1 MTLAIDENVHGINEE
16 LDRIARSRLFANSAR
31 LVRFLRFTVD
41 EVLNGRGHL
50 LKEYLI
56 GTNVYDRTGDYDPR
70 VDSVVRVEAR
80 RLRSKLNQYYET
92 AGAAAN
98 VRITFQSGSYAPT
111 FVVFSE
117 TSSTSEPADSPVQ
130 QKTAAL
136 YYDGE
141 GAALAILPFRCV
153 TECAHTADFVAGLT
167 EELTYLMSHSPGY
180 RVAAR
185 HAVPAAFDGAMERAA
200 IPNGSGIHVFLH
212 GTVRRAGSSYRV
224 TAEMYDATGFV
235 VWSDRFD
242 MSAQNIEDGPERIAT
257 TIASRCRLDYS
268 LARAMHVSPSI
279 TAVRSIGLSMRA
291 RQAID
296 GQTAPAMVAAIR
308 TMTAA
313 VGRAPTCTQLWSA
326 LADCHVE
333 LFRLGALEHEAAWE
347 AAKPAAERV
356 HAIDSNSS
364 EGHCAAAGVHGWLR
378 WNWAKASTHLRA
390 ALAAGDVTR
399 ANYLQGILFSYDG
412 RFDEAL
418 RQLHKAAALDPFAQ
432 SVRTAIARTLF
443 LARRYDALIAMFE
456 DRETRKPNLDVLR
469 YLGLAYVLC
478 GERDKA
484 EALLED
490 ISNHAS
496 NNLAHRIVPAE
507 LEAWLGRPASASR
520 LLKEAQIT
528 VADRALLTVAI
539 GDYPTSIAALDSAR
553 KRRDPIVL
561 SLRFDACFDKLRSY
575 ERFESIANQSR
586 VKLAD

>member
-1 MTLAIDENVHGINEE
+1 
-16 LDRIARSRLFANSAR
+16 
-31 LVRFLRFTVD
+31 VRFLRFTVD

-56 GTNVYDRTGDYDPR
+56 GTHVYDRSDGYDPR

-80 RLRSKLNQYYET
+80 RLRSKLNQYYES

-111 FVVFSE
+111 FVVFSD
-117 TSSTSEPADSPVQ
+117 TSRVPEPPDPAMQ
-130 QKTAAL
+130 RKTASL
-136 YYDGE
+136 YHDGE
-141 GAALAILPFRCV
+141 GVALAILPFRCV
-153 TECAHTADFVAGLT
+153 TACVQTADFVAGLT
-167 EELTYLMSHSPGY
+167 DELTYLMSHSPGF

-185 HAVPAAFDGAMERAA
+185 NAAPGAFDGPAGGASIA
-200 IPNGSGIHVFLH
+200 GGSGMHVFLH

-224 TAEMYDATGFV
+224 TAEMYDSTGFV
-235 VWSDRFD
+235 VWSERFD
-242 MSAQNIEDGPERIAT
+242 IGAQNIEDGSERIAT
-257 TIASRCRLDYS
+257 AIATRCRLDYS
-268 LARAMHVSPSI
+268 PARAMHVSPSI
-279 TAVRSIGLSMRA
+279 AAVRSIGLSMRG

-296 GQTAPAMVAAIR
+296 AQTPSAMVAAIR

-313 VGRAPTCTQLWSA
+313 VSRAPTCTQLWSA

-347 AAKPAAERV
+347 AAKPAADRV
-356 HAIDSNSS
+356 LAIDTNSS

-378 WNWAKASTHLRA
+378 WSWVKAATHLRA
-390 ALAAGDVTR
+390 ALAAGDVMR

-432 SVRTAIARTLF
+432 SVKAAIARTLF

-456 DRETRKPNLDVLR
+456 CRETHRRNLDVLR
-469 YLGLAYVLC
+469 HLGLAYVVC
-478 GERDKA
+478 GDRDKA
-484 EALLED
+484 ESLLED
-490 ISNHAS
+490 FSNQVGD
-496 NNLAHRIVPAE
+496 NIAHRIVTAE
-507 LEAWLGRPASASR
+507 LHAWLGRPASATR
-520 LLKEAQIT
+520 MLKEAQVT
-528 VADRALLTVAI
+528 VADRASLAVAI
-539 GDYPTSIAALDSAR
+539 GDYPTGIAALDSAR

-561 SLRFDACFDKLRSY
+561 SLRFDACFDRLRSY